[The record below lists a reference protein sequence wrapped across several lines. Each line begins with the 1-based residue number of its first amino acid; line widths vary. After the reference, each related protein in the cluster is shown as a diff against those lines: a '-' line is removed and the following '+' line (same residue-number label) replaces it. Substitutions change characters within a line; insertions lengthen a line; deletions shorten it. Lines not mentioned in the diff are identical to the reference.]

1 MDSININ
8 NKICSNQGNGT
19 GHYWLQVAGE
29 VWRCKKCK
37 HWTLLPISFEV
48 WKGVGNGKIVDRKL
62 NEVIRSRYHK
72 VSKYRTQEM
81 KDIINS
87 RRSYDRRK

>member
-1 MDSININ
+1 MDSVVCANRGD
-8 NKICSNQGNGT
+8 ST
-19 GHYWLQVAGE
+19 GHYWLHVADE

-48 WKGVGNGKIVDRKL
+48 WRGVGNGRIADRKL

-81 KDIINS
+81 KNIIN
-87 RRSYDRRK
+87 RRRRYDRRK